1 MIDRRQLI
9 LNLHHRPAFGREDF
23 FVSSCNEEAIAYID
37 LWPNWP
43 TPLIWLYG
51 PPGSGKSHLA
61 AVWQEKSGARH
72 IKQSTVA
79 ENLKNISPGFCIF
92 ILDLS
97 EGIENENLLLNFYNV
112 VSEYR
117 GSILVTALSPPA
129 RLKFLLPD
137 LGSRLKASPVIN
149 LTLADDALLE
159 AVLIKLFTDRQ
170 LKVKAEVVPY
180 LVRRMD
186 RSIAA
191 AQELVGLIDE
201 VALAEKKM
209 ITVPLV
215 RSIIKSSAVDA

>member
-37 LWPNWP
+37 LWPDWP
-43 TPLIWLYG
+43 APLTWLCG
-51 PPGSGKSHLA
+51 APGSGKSHLA
-61 AVWQEKSGARH
+61 AVWQEKSGACH
-72 IKQSTVA
+72 IKQSTVG
-79 ENLKNISPGFCIF
+79 ENIKKVSPDFCIF
-92 ILDLS
+92 TLDLS
-97 EGIENENLLLNFYNV
+97 EGIENEILLLNFYNV
-112 VSEYR
+112 VAEYR
-117 GSILVTALSPPA
+117 GSILVTAFSPPA
-129 RLKFLLPD
+129 RSKFSLPD
-137 LGSRLKASPVIN
+137 LGSRLKSSPVIN
-149 LTLADDALLE
+149 LKRADDGLLE

-170 LKVKAEVVPY
+170 LKVQAEVIPY

-191 AQELVGLIDE
+191 AQEIVSLIDD

-215 RSIIKSSAVDA
+215 RSIIKNSDFGT